1 MLCAWRDTDIFFSS
15 CTSKLLFSMKY
26 VGVCME
32 MKWMGIYILAC
43 RCTIVDGAI
52 IIRIAKLLPA
62 NTDGHRLCWRSTP
75 SGVMKMQCETRVRHD
90 PSRIHSL
97 VQQQDESKQ
106 NQKNGSTKCGSFSGR
121 HTWKYTFDYGRI
133 FFFLLPSSNMNS
145 HRVLELVRAYYSLD
159 TCSSADGVANAPFFP
174 FFLRSNK

>member
-1 MLCAWRDTDIFFSS
+1 MCMAWYRHFFIS

-32 MKWMGIYILAC
+32 MKWMGIYILAR

-52 IIRIAKLLPA
+52 IIKIAKLLPA

-106 NQKNGSTKCGSFSGR
+106 NQKTARPSVAVSVGGIHENILST
-121 HTWKYTFDYGRI
+121 TADE
-133 FFFLLPSSNMNS
+133 FFFLLPSSNMNA